1 MFRVLEPA
9 RSTARRERF
18 ADKLL
23 VRVRPVHFGGIEER
37 DASLMGFAQEGNAL
51 ASVRGRPVVGADA
64 HRTRSDL

>member
-9 RSTARRERF
+9 RSTDRRERF
-18 ADKLL
+18 ADKFL